1 MLGNILGAI
10 FLAIIG
16 AALLLNGYRWFR
28 ILLPIWAFFV
38 GTSAVTALMSGLLGQ
53 NFFSTAIACIPAV
66 LVGLVFAVLSYVW
79 WSIAVAFWAGSV
91 GFALFAG
98 LLSALGINGWFIVWA
113 AGIVGAILFVILAM
127 RAELRKFLPIFLT
140 AGAGATMLLSAVLLL
155 FGRPLEELNWGTFYG
170 PLASGASGSF
180 LAIVLW
186 IVLTSVGMTIQSATN
201 NRSLEV
207 DMAQY
212 TMQRT

>member
-1 MLGNILGAI
+1 V
-10 FLAIIG
+10 FVVLA
-16 AALLLNGYRWFR
+16 
-28 ILLPIWAFFV
+28 
-38 GTSAVTALMSGLLGQ
+38 S
-53 NFFSTAIACIPAV
+53 
-66 LVGLVFAVLSYVW
+66 
-79 WSIAVAFWAGSV
+79 
-91 GFALFAG
+91 
-98 LLSALGINGWFIVWA
+98 
-113 AGIVGAILFVILAM
+113 
-127 RAELRKFLPIFLT
+127 RAELKKYLPIFLT
-140 AGAGATMLLSAVLLL
+140 ACAGATMLLTAVLLL
-155 FGRPLEELNWGTFYG
+155 FGRPVEELNWGTFYG